1 MAVLGV
7 GQGIFSEGA
16 LIKTPALSEVLSSL
30 ALLRFY
36 RAKAWRRGKYSL
48 SHP

>member
-1 MAVLGV
+1 MAVLG

-36 RAKAWRRGKYSL
+36 RAKAWRRKKYSL
-48 SHP
+48 SP